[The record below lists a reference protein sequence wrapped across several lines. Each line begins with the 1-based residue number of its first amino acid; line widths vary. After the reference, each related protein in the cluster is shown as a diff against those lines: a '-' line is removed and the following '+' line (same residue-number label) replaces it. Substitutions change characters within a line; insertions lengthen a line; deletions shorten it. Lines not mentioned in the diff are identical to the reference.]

1 MGQIRRQGEQFETH
15 VIADKYGNLLDY
27 GPDSGVV
34 DAFGRQRVSNPYTLF
49 DSTMRFDKRSDQ
61 WYEITTGGATTNF
74 LANASTLELKTTT
87 ASGDTV
93 LRRTKQRFP
102 YQPGKAMRHGEPV
115 LTPKGWKSIEE
126 LIIGDEVFDGD
137 GAITEVI
144 GVYPQG
150 ERDIYRLN
158 FDDGSFIDADGD
170 HLWVTLRR
178 WDSATFKK
186 GDEYILTTKEMI
198 QEYGEQPL
206 VYKRWRIPC
215 CPVLQI
221 ERKDVDVDPYT
232 MGAILGDAH
241 IAANGSVT
249 FTTADKEVLE
259 YLVCDRISDLAS
271 RYAYGLNGLTA
282 SMRKYRLEGK
292 LFDSKSVPNDYKF
305 NCYETRLQVLR
316 GLMDTDGWIEKDKC
330 CYYASGSINL
340 AEDVAFLVRSLGGNA
355 KITKKATPFYVNNQ
369 GVKIYC
375 SNSYK
380 VTVISP
386 VNPFRLTRKAGQW
399 RSKYRTSFDRYVHSI
414 EKIDRDQATCI
425 VVKSDRHTFLAKNH
439 IVTHNSLVA
448 LQSFVGAPLAPGLIQ
463 EVGYFDDNNGVMVRA
478 SGTTL
483 QFVVRSFTTGS
494 VIENVVNQSAWNLET
509 FSALDFNKAQ
519 IFSADFEW
527 LGVGRVR
534 CGFVIDGSIVYCH
547 EFNHANVINRT
558 YMQTAILPL
567 SYRMSNTTAQASG
580 ATFQQICCSLL
591 SEGGYEPDGAT
602 YSVNHS
608 LITVPNVNGERV
620 TAGIR
625 MASGRTGNVIL
636 PVKID
641 IASESSNVVAWKLRL
656 NPTLS
661 GVTWAPAVNGR
672 GNVETITSASSVSG
686 GTIVNTG
693 IISQGQSVNL
703 NVDTAIRL
711 ALGVNASGVSDTL
724 ILTVDSEVN
733 SKALGQLGWVEIV

>member
-49 DSTMRFDKRSDQ
+49 DSTMRFDKRPDQ

-74 LANASTLELKTTT
+74 LTNASTLELKTTT

-102 YQPGKAMRHGEPV
+102 YQPGK
-115 LTPKGWKSIEE
+115 
-126 LIIGDEVFDGD
+126 
-137 GAITEVI
+137 
-144 GVYPQG
+144 
-150 ERDIYRLN
+150 
-158 FDDGSFIDADGD
+158 
-170 HLWVTLRR
+170 
-178 WDSATFKK
+178 
-186 GDEYILTTKEMI
+186 
-198 QEYGEQPL
+198 
-206 VYKRWRIPC
+206 
-215 CPVLQI
+215 
-221 ERKDVDVDPYT
+221 
-232 MGAILGDAH
+232 
-241 IAANGSVT
+241 
-249 FTTADKEVLE
+249 
-259 YLVCDRISDLAS
+259 
-271 RYAYGLNGLTA
+271 
-282 SMRKYRLEGK
+282 
-292 LFDSKSVPNDYKF
+292 
-305 NCYETRLQVLR
+305 
-316 GLMDTDGWIEKDKC
+316 
-330 CYYASGSINL
+330 
-340 AEDVAFLVRSLGGNA
+340 
-355 KITKKATPFYVNNQ
+355 
-369 GVKIYC
+369 
-375 SNSYK
+375 
-380 VTVISP
+380 
-386 VNPFRLTRKAGQW
+386 
-399 RSKYRTSFDRYVHSI
+399 
-414 EKIDRDQATCI
+414 
-425 VVKSDRHTFLAKNH
+425 
-439 IVTHNSLVA
+439 SLVA
-448 LQSFVGAPLAPGLIQ
+448 LQSFVGAPLAPGRIQ
-463 EVGYFDDNNGVMVRA
+463 EIGYFDDNNGAMLRA

-494 VIENVVNQSAWNLET
+494 VVENVVDQSAWNIET
-509 FSALDFNKAQ
+509 FPALDFTKAQ
-519 IFSADFEW
+519 IFTTDFEW

-534 CGFVIDGSIVYCH
+534 CGFVIDGNIVYCH

-567 SYRMSNTTAQASG
+567 SYRMSNTTTQASG

-608 LITVPNVNGERV
+608 LASVPNVNGERV

-641 IASESSNVVAWKLRL
+641 IASESTNVVAWKLRL
-656 NPTLS
+656 NPILS

-703 NVDTAIRL
+703 NIDTAIRL
-711 ALGVNASGVSDTL
+711 ALGVNASGASDTL

-733 SKALGQLGWVEIV
+733 SKALGQLCWVEIV